1 MLKIRN
7 IIATLMLV
15 SGLFV
20 IMTCS
25 AATAEPVDAKTVL
38 EQRVVKYWSARQAND
53 FRTVYEL
60 ESGSLPNGGLT
71 PDKAMAVS
79 GLRVKNVKIEAITV
93 DGDRAKVR
101 LNGNVLV
108 GAMGWVPQT
117 LEDNWVLIDGQWYHE
132 TSR

>member
-25 AATAEPVDAKTVL
+25 AATAEPIDAKTVL

-79 GLRVKNVKIEAITV
+79 GLRVK
-93 DGDRAKVR
+93 
-101 LNGNVLV
+101 
-108 GAMGWVPQT
+108 M
-117 LEDNWVLIDGQWYHE
+117 
-132 TSR
+132 

>member
-25 AATAEPVDAKTVL
+25 AATAEPTDAKAAL
-38 EQRVVKYWSARQAND
+38 EQRVVKYWAARQAND

-79 GLRVKNVKIEAITV
+79 GLRVKNVKIETIAV
-93 DGDRAKVR
+93 DGDHAKVR
-101 LNGNVLV
+101 LNGNVLI
-108 GAMGWVPQT
+108 GTMGWVPQT

-132 TSR
+132 TRH

>member
-25 AATAEPVDAKTVL
+25 AATAEPTDAKAAL
-38 EQRVVKYWSARQAND
+38 EQRVVKYWAARQAND

-79 GLRVKNVKIEAITV
+79 GLRVKNVKIETITV
-93 DGDRAKVR
+93 DGDHAKVR
-101 LNGNVLV
+101 LNGNVLI
-108 GAMGWVPQT
+108 GTMGWVPQT

-132 TSR
+132 TRH